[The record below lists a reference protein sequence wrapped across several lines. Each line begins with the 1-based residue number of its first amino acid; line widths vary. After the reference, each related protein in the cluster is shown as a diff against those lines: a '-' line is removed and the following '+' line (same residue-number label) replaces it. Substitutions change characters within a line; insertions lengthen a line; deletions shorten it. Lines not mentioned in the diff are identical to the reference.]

1 MKNLLLLSL
10 CCLLIVSGSAS
21 GGSLDETLQK
31 MAGSAVQ
38 GYVSPI
44 VTAFG
49 TDLNGGWF
57 HRAPAAE
64 MYGFDLE
71 FGLVAMGASMK
82 NANTTIPGGVGG
94 QFTFDDQQSAQI
106 AQSIPNWNLIPGAQQ
121 QAIINKIATTPF
133 NVQLTGPTIV
143 GSKDDFVQVKFPGQT
158 ITVNGQ
164 SFTIPDNVINTSVTG
179 YLGTISTIPLAAP
192 QLSIGTLVG
201 TQLTFRW
208 LPSYNN
214 ADYGKL
220 KYFGFGIQH
229 NPGIWFPQPLP
240 VNLCLSFFTQSLDAG
255 SIFTTK
261 TTAFGINAS
270 KTFGPGAL
278 NITPYAGF
286 MLESSKMT
294 FSYTSTLT
302 LPNNA
307 GTQLINVNLP
317 LTGDD
322 KSRLTVGLSIKIL
335 FLDINADYNIGK
347 YNSETAGLM
356 FII

>member
-10 CCLLIVSGSAS
+10 CCLLIVSGSGFA
-21 GGSLDETLQK
+21 GDLQGTLQK

-38 GYVSPI
+38 GYVSPV

-57 HRAPAAE
+57 HRAPASE
-64 MYGFDLE
+64 LYGFDLE
-71 FGLVAMGASMK
+71 FGVVAMGASLK
-82 NANTTIPGGVGG
+82 NANTTIPAGIGGS
-94 QFTFDDQQSAQI
+94 FTFDDQMSQQI
-106 AQSIPNWNLIPGAQQ
+106 AQGIPNFNLLPANTQK
-121 QAIINKIATTPF
+121 AIINQIATTPF
-133 NVQLTGPTIV
+133 NVELSGPTIV
-143 GSKDDFVQVKFPGQT
+143 GSKNDSISVKLPAQT
-158 ITVNGQ
+158 IIVNGQ
-164 SFTIPDNVINTSVTG
+164 PYTIPATSIPTSIKG
-179 YLGTISTIPLAAP
+179 YLGTISTVPLAAP
-192 QLSIGTLVG
+192 QLSIGTLMG

-214 ADYGKL
+214 NDYGKL

-229 NPGIWFPQPLP
+229 NPGVWFPQPLP

-255 SIFTTK
+255 TVFSTK

-286 MLESSKMT
+286 MLESSTMT
-294 FSYTSTLT
+294 FTYTSTVN
-302 LPNNA
+302 LPYNA
-307 GTQLINVNLP
+307 GTQQINVNLP

-322 KSRLTVGLSIKIL
+322 KSRLTLGLSLKIL

-347 YNSETAGLM
+347 YNSETAGIM